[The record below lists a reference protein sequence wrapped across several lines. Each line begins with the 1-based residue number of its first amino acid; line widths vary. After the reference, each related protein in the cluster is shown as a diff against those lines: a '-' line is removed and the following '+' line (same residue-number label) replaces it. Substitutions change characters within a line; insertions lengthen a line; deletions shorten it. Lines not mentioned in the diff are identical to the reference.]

1 MQLVPGNKT
10 SERDGRREDRTQ
22 EAALS
27 QQRFTVST
35 PRRDHSPL
43 SLYLRID
50 DDKEVQCTLDALLQK
65 KMTSSVVEGKMWESK
80 QPHIIDEVVIF
91 F

>member
-10 SERDGRREDRTQ
+10 SERDGLTEGGREEDRR

-27 QQRFTVST
+27 RQRFTVST
-35 PRRDHSPL
+35 PRRDHSPLSL

-65 KMTSSVVEGKMWESK
+65 QMTSSVVEGKMWGIKATS
-80 QPHIIDEVVIF
+80 HN
-91 F
+91 